1 MIKILVG
8 GVGLVLMFQAV
19 MHFSGFGAEIDA
31 ARKASKVIVET
42 IEAGKTVSV
51 SFDKSFWGDTTTLT
65 TDKGVFI
72 VNGLVSIMTGEP
84 LVIKKQQSGKSF
96 LCDEKTVVCHLLN

>member
-8 GVGLVLMFQAV
+8 GVGIILISQAV
-19 MHFSGFGAEIDA
+19 LNFTGLEANLDA
-31 ARKASKVIVET
+31 SYKASTVIVET

-72 VNGLVSIMTGEP
+72 VNGLVSMMTGEP
-84 LVIKKQQSGKSF
+84 LVIKKQQNGKSF
-96 LCDEKTVVCHLLN
+96 LCDEKTEVCHLLN